1 MDKFRRIIQDGFHGY
16 TTEDAKNIIRD
27 SAEVTGYINEK
38 REHLRYVQ
46 QLMNDNIIDE
56 AMGRLK
62 ASGGFGYDKDNGFF
76 YYRKEKPSQQTLQEN
91 VQQIYQGVK
100 DTNEMESMRN
110 EIERLRRENN
120 DLKRKLR

>member
-62 ASGGFGYDKDNGFF
+62 ASGKFGYDKDNGF
-76 YYRKEKPSQQTLQEN
+76 YYRRQKPSQEILQETN
-91 VQQIYQGVK
+91 QQKYQGVRGA
-100 DTNEMESMRN
+100 NEMESMRN